1 MSETTAAEKNTGTD
15 NDQQTASEYNVT
27 PTPDLE
33 RQEQVQEKP
42 IDDDGL
48 NGASPITKGWSTGV
62 KIYYTTIPCF
72 LAYLITFSASVTS
85 SATAAFMV
93 EFNVSRTVGILP
105 STIYMVG
112 LAFGPMFIAPL
123 SEFIGRRWLYTWSCA
138 CLIAFSAGAGA
149 SHTFAGVL
157 VCRFLAGFFG
167 TCGIAIGAGTIF
179 DVWGYGQARGLA
191 ALLFTCGPF
200 FGPSMGP
207 MAGAYIMAEYGNNWR
222 WTQWV
227 ICLVGAP
234 IFVLILFMKETSP
247 NRMPTTDDEG
257 AKRPL
262 PLLVLLTLKA
272 AVVRSLTMLGTEA
285 ISFWLTLYTG
295 YAYAVVFSFFAS
307 GNYVYTTDYGF
318 DNRQVGLVFLAV
330 VIGYVLA
337 AILHIIIDKTLYAR
351 AVRLSPTG
359 RAAPEHRLY
368 SGMAGS
374 IFLPIGL
381 FWYAW
386 ASNPGGH
393 WASLA
398 ASGIPFGLG
407 AFVLFLS
414 SIIYLVESYGAG
426 AAASAL
432 AANGCIRYL
441 LGAVFPLFTFQMY
454 ENLGIHWAG
463 SLFAFLS
470 LALLPIPWILF
481 KYGHKLRARSR
492 FAPAAV

>member
-1 MSETTAAEKNTGTD
+1 MPLTS
-15 NDQQTASEYNVT
+15 S
-27 PTPDLE
+27 
-33 RQEQVQEKP
+33 
-42 IDDDGL
+42 
-48 NGASPITKGWSTGV
+48 S
-62 KIYYTTIPCF
+62 
-72 LAYLITFSASVTS
+72 TFSASVTS
-85 SATAAFMV
+85 AATATFMV
-93 EFNVSRTVGILP
+93 EFKVSRTVGILP
-105 STIYMVG
+105 STVYLVG
-112 LAFGPMFIAPL
+112 LAFGPMFLAPL
-123 SEFIGRRWLYTWSCA
+123 SEFIGRRWLYTCSSA
-138 CLIAFSAGAGA
+138 ALIAFSAGAGA
-149 SHTFAGVL
+149 SHTLAGVL

-167 TCGIAIGAGTIF
+167 TCGIAIGAGTIY
-179 DVWGYGQARGLA
+179 DVWGHGPARGLA

-207 MAGAYIMAEYGNNWR
+207 MAGAYVMNEHAGNWR

-234 IFVLILFMKETSP
+234 IFVLILFMKETAPS
-247 NRMPTTDDEG
+247 TVQHAAGEG

-262 PLLVLLTLKA
+262 PLVILLTLKA

-337 AILHIIIDKTLYAR
+337 AVLHIIVDKTLYAR
-351 AVRLSPTG
+351 AERLSPTG

-374 IFLPIGL
+374 VFLPIGL

-386 ASNPGGH
+386 ASKPGGH

-407 AFVLFLS
+407 AFVLFVRSPVYAVAVKKCRSMLTFAVVIHHLPCRVLRRRCCRVGWVYCCPGSCPENPPLTIQPSLPMVASATS
-414 SIIYLVESYGAG
+414 SVPSSRSLHSKCTRILASTGP
-426 AAASAL
+426 AASSRS
-432 AANGCIRYL
+432 CRW
-441 LGAVFPLFTFQMY
+441 PCCPSR
-454 ENLGIHWAG
+454 G
-463 SLFAFLS
+463 SSSSTATS
-470 LALLPIPWILF
+470 C
-481 KYGHKLRARSR
+481 
-492 FAPAAV
+492 APQVGSPR